1 MAKEILTGIKNIIFD
16 MGGVIININYH
27 LTAHAFEK
35 LGVKGFDK
43 IFAQVQQIGF
53 IDDFEMGKVSPAE
66 FRNLIREVTNQIFS
80 DAQIDEAWNSLILDM
95 PLNRIR
101 ILEKV
106 KNDFNIFLLSNNNAI
121 HYGFLSK
128 KFESL
133 YPILQLESLFQKTYY
148 SHLIGMRK
156 PNANAFNLVIQEN
169 NLTVSE
175 TLFIDDSPQHIE
187 GGAKC
192 RLNTFFVDEKNS
204 WETLFG

>member
-1 MAKEILTGIKNIIFD
+1 MAKGILTGIKNIIFD

-27 LTAHAFEK
+27 LTAQAFEK
-35 LGVKGFDK
+35 LGVNGFDK
-43 IFAQVQQIGF
+43 IFAQVQQMGF

-66 FRNLIREVTNQIFS
+66 FRNLIREATNQNFS
-80 DAQIDEAWNSLILDM
+80 DAQIDKAWNSLILDM
-95 PLNRIR
+95 PLSRIR
-101 ILEKV
+101 ILEKM
-106 KNDFNIFLLSNNNAI
+106 KDDFNIFLLSNNNAI
-121 HYGFLSK
+121 HYRFLSK

-169 NLTVSE
+169 NLTASE

-192 RLNTFFVDEKNS
+192 GLSTFFV
-204 WETLFG
+204 

>member
-1 MAKEILTGIKNIIFD
+1 MAKGILTGIKNIIFD

-27 LTAHAFEK
+27 LTAQAFEK
-35 LGVKGFDK
+35 LGVNGFDK
-43 IFAQVQQIGF
+43 IFAQVQQMGF

-66 FRNLIREVTNQIFS
+66 FRNLIREATNQNFS
-80 DAQIDEAWNSLILDM
+80 DAQIDKAWNSLILDM
-95 PLNRIR
+95 PLSRIR
-101 ILEKV
+101 ILEKA

-121 HYGFLSK
+121 HYRFLSK

-169 NLTVSE
+169 NLTASE

-187 GGAKC
+187 GGVKC
-192 RLNTFFVDEKNS
+192 GLNTFFVDEKNS
-204 WETLFG
+204 WETLFV